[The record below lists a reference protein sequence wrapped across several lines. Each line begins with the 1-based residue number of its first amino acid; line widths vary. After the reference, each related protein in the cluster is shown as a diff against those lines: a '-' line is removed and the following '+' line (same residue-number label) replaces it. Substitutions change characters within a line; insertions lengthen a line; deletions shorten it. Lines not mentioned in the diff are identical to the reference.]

1 MYKIN
6 KDRSLVMD
14 FVTLVFTL
22 FCVYLIDILIN
33 TKLEL
38 NQIFFV
44 LGALFTSLILPISW
58 IIINVEKHYENR

>member
-6 KDRSLVMD
+6 KDRTLVMD

-44 LGALFTSLILPISW
+44 LGALFASLILPISW
-58 IIINVEKHYENR
+58 IIINVEKHYEN